1 MQLINCVLRLKFEKA
16 LVSLLKMSCCFPP
29 PHPKQCLHYC
39 VWGGGETSQVK
50 LYSRLA
56 CVQKRQTC
64 KFSFVLEGGKGGA
77 AAAAERS
84 VDPSRLDLRIGKILT
99 AKKVSMSGYLPA
111 MGKYSREWISFV
123 NRRWKCTFT
132 NLAKHCL
139 LHLRLNLSDTF
150 YQSSERARKTRML
163 LADNVLGVTE
173 TSGSGY

>member
-1 MQLINCVLRLKFEKA
+1 M
-16 LVSLLKMSCCFPP
+16 
-29 PHPKQCLHYC
+29 
-39 VWGGGETSQVK
+39 K
-50 LYSRLA
+50 LYSHLA

-123 NRRWKCTFT
+123 NRR
-132 NLAKHCL
+132 
-139 LHLRLNLSDTF
+139 
-150 YQSSERARKTRML
+150 
-163 LADNVLGVTE
+163 
-173 TSGSGY
+173 